1 VRVFFDKEQ
10 IKLDPAAIK
19 KKQDDQAA
27 TDKTAAAANV
37 AAQITQAVRA
47 DTNATKLERN
57 AAA

>member
-1 VRVFFDKEQ
+1 MRVSFDKEQ
-10 IKLDPAAIK
+10 TKLDPAAIK

-47 DTNATKLERN
+47 TAMPQN
-57 AAA
+57 